1 MVTTL
6 RYLDELLS
14 GFPDNTQG
22 LITAEK
28 ERDFVISIAE
38 GVGYL
43 ADVTDVVIP
52 ITDGVP
58 VAVNPLLL
66 GPATTDQLWTFDGN
80 NFAVSNYS
88 AVPGLTVPPG
98 HSKLVGLLGIMSWEK
113 VSAGD
118 DSYSAQFTLNG
129 VGVGLNEFFNF
140 PAAGAQVV
148 TLIGALVGDVSSTDT
163 YGIEVT
169 GQGTGDDLTLHSFEF
184 RIQSSILLSAP

>member
-6 RYLDELLS
+6 RYLDELLA

-52 ITDGVP
+52 VTDGVP
-58 VAVNPLLL
+58 VSINPLLL
-66 GPATTDQLWTFDGN
+66 GPATTDQLWAFDGN
-80 NFAVSNYS
+80 NLATPNYS

-118 DSYSAQFTLNG
+118 DSYSAQFTRNG
-129 VGVGLNEFFNF
+129 IGIGLNEFFNF

-148 TLIGALVGDVSSTDT
+148 TLIGALVGDISVADT
-163 YGIEVT
+163 YGVQLT
-169 GQGTGDDLTLHSFEF
+169 GQGTDDDLTLHSFEM
-184 RIQSSILLSAP
+184 RVNSSILLAAP